1 MIKYKERLLWIF
13 LLIFVIA
20 VSFFSFKSPSL
31 VMAQASNVQSDND
44 FYYYSRLFQ
53 KVFATLQQNFV
64 DTNNVTTKKLMYGAI
79 KGMLEATDD
88 PFTFLLDEE
97 LNQALN
103 TEMSGK
109 YGGVGLSISK
119 NANKGLMVVSPIE
132 DGPGEKAGILSG
144 DIITEIDGKSTKDMS
159 VDNAANIMRGK
170 AGTKVTLTIVRDGVT
185 EPIKYTLT
193 RAIIEIKSVKYK
205 MIDNEIGYIRITTF
219 GDDTAKDLENAL
231 KDLKKQN
238 MKKLI
243 LDLRNNPGGRLDTAI
258 NIVEEFLTDTDGK
271 IVYTRGRTKNE
282 NQDYY
287 ASKKGDEWIKG
298 DMIVLVNQYSASA
311 SEILSGALQDS
322 GRAKLLGETTFGK
335 FSVQYVLPLD
345 SKDNTSFKFTVAHY
359 YTPNGRRLHGKG
371 LTPDFVVVE
380 PKLSSTDIIALTELR
395 KGRQISDYV
404 KKYPNESFDNQA
416 LNLFKEELRTQN
428 INPSDYLLG
437 RLIYN
442 ERNLDN
448 YKEIYDLRYDKQ
460 LKAAIDYLNTG
471 KEPIQDKEEPREN
484 WSNELEE

>member
-1 MIKYKERLLWIF
+1 MIKNKERLLWIF
-13 LLIFVIA
+13 LLIFVVAI
-20 VSFFSFKSPSL
+20 SFFNFKSPSL
-31 VMAQASNVQSDND
+31 AIAQQGKAQSDND

-64 DTNNVTTKKLMYGAI
+64 DTNSVTTKKLMYGAI

-103 TEMSGK
+103 TEMSGR

-119 NANKGLMVVSPIE
+119 NADKGLMVVSPIE

-170 AGTKVTLTIVRDGVT
+170 EGTKVTLTIVRDGVA
-185 EPIKYTLT
+185 EPIKYPLT

-205 MIDNEIGYIRITTF
+205 MVDDTVGYIRITTF
-219 GDDTAKDLENAL
+219 GDDTARDLEDAL
-231 KDLKKQN
+231 IDLKKQG
-238 MKKLI
+238 MKKLV

-258 NIVEEFLTDTDGK
+258 NIVEEFLTEGK

-287 ASKKGDEWIKG
+287 ASKKGDEWLEG
-298 DMIVLVNQYSASA
+298 DMLVLVNQYSASA

-345 SKDNTSFKFTVAHY
+345 TRDNTSFKFTVAHY

-380 PKLSSTDIIALTELR
+380 PKLSSTDITALTELR
-395 KGRQISDYV
+395 KGGQISAYA
-404 KKYPNESFDNQA
+404 KKYPNESSDATA
-416 LNLFKEELRTQN
+416 LPAFKEELKKQN
-428 INPSDYLLG
+428 IMASDYLLE

-460 LKAAIDYLNTG
+460 LKAAIEYLETG
-471 KEPIQDKEEPREN
+471 KEPPQDKEEPREN
-484 WSNELEE
+484 WSNEKEEN

>member
-1 MIKYKERLLWIF
+1 MMKNKERALWIF
-13 LLIFVIA
+13 LLIFVLAI
-20 VSFFSFKSPSL
+20 SFFNFKSPSIAIAQQG
-31 VMAQASNVQSDND
+31 MAQSDND

-88 PFTFLLDEE
+88 PFTFLLDEK
-97 LNQALN
+97 LNEALS

-119 NANKGLMVVSPIE
+119 QPDRGLLVVAPIE
-132 DGPGEKAGILSG
+132 DGPGEKAGILPG
-144 DIITEIDGKSTKDMS
+144 DIIIEINGESTKDMS

-170 AGTKVTLTIVRDGVT
+170 AGTKVKLKIARQGVV
-185 EPIKYTLT
+185 EPIEYTLT
-193 RAIIEIKSVKYK
+193 RAIVEIKSVKYK
-205 MIDNEIGYIRITTF
+205 MLEDSTIGYIRITNF
-219 GDDTAKDLENAL
+219 GDDTSKELDTAL
-231 KDLKKQN
+231 VDLKKKG
-238 MKKLI
+238 MTKLI

-258 NIVEEFLTDTDGK
+258 NIVEEFLSDGK

-287 ASKKGDEWIKG
+287 ASMKGDQWVDG
-298 DMIVLVNQYSASA
+298 DMLVIVNQYSASA
-311 SEILSGALQDS
+311 SEILAGALQDNN
-322 GRAKLLGETTFGK
+322 RAKLLGETTFGK

-345 SKDNTSFKFTVAHY
+345 VKDNTAFKFTVAHY

-380 PKLSSTDIIALTELR
+380 PKLSNTDVIALTELR
-395 KGRQISDYV
+395 KGGQIAEYV
-404 KKYPNESFDNQA
+404 KKYPKEEADKNA
-416 LNLFKEELRTQN
+416 LPQFKEELKNQN
-428 INPSDYLLG
+428 IIASDYLLE

-442 ERNLDN
+442 ERNLGN
-448 YKEIYDLRYDKQ
+448 YNEIIDLKYDKQ
-460 LKAAIDYLNTG
+460 LKSAIDYLNTG
-471 KEPIQDKEEPREN
+471 KQPPQDKEEPREN
-484 WSNELEE
+484 WSNEKE